1 MSNGVTG
8 ESADFKSFTLFLR
21 LSDPVPFALGGVSS
35 TFDGEP
41 PLSGVSGSSSVFTL
55 LGDAAGCRCLLL
67 SLTGD
72 LSLFGEDL
80 LSALPFE
87 SPLDLACVLFLGTGL
102 IVSSAKLISTSPRT
116 IISSFPFTLQEI
128 EQYRFASL

>member
-21 LSDPVPFALGGVSS
+21 LSDPVTFALGGVSS
-35 TFDGEP
+35 KLDGDP
-41 PLSGVSGSSSVFTL
+41 PLSGVIGSSSVFTL
-55 LGDAAGCRCLLL
+55 LGDAAGCRLLL

-72 LSLFGEDL
+72 LSLVGEDL